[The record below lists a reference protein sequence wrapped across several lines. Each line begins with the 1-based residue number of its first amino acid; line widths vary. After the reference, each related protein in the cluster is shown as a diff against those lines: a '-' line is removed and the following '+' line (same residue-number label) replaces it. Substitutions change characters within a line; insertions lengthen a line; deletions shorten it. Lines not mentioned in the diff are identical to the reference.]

1 MNCQLEW
8 LAPKWLQISAP
19 ASAASASSALSHR
32 TAASIVTAIFFE
44 SLSYQNYD
52 DELWPLRLWPL
63 RLLVLLVPYVLRV
76 QLRRLQYSSC
86 HNKVR
91 WQRTLSIRI
100 PQKQRFPSI
109 YSQIFSRSRCYGT
122 NTIHTAHI
130 LMKSH
135 QIIYHISSCHISII
149 ISYHIISHIMPCHV
163 MSYHTAYIQE
173 SPQWGGRNPR
183 IIWSIYPRFR
193 WFKQIREAVKWFQAK
208 NDRHYFRWSETHSL
222 RFLELPANLLGNLWT
237 FFFEKSPPS
246 GFHLDVVI
254 KGETLTSSQGKVPNE
269 QVPAECGH
277 GPPVTVNGRLEP
289 WANHPGLVNDHGL
302 LVAEALPNYPKMS
315 GWWVVG
321 TFSCLEVLE
330 SYWENRLNVGSTLI
344 CKDLNR

>member
-1 MNCQLEW
+1 MV
-8 LAPKWLQISAP
+8 S
-19 ASAASASSALSHR
+19 
-32 TAASIVTAIFFE
+32 V
-44 SLSYQNYD
+44 
-52 DELWPLRLWPL
+52 
-63 RLLVLLVPYVLRV
+63 
-76 QLRRLQYSSC
+76 
-86 HNKVR
+86 
-91 WQRTLSIRI
+91 
-100 PQKQRFPSI
+100 

-135 QIIYHISSCHISII
+135 QIIYHISSYHILFIIFNVTSYHI
-149 ISYHIISHIMPCHV
+149 ISYHIISYHISYHAMPCHV

-173 SPQWGGRNPR
+173 SPQWGGRNPP
-183 IIWSIYPRFR
+183 WPSDPSILGR

-208 NDRHYFRWSETHSL
+208 NDRHDFRWSETHSL
-222 RFLELPANLLGNLWT
+222 RFLELISQSSGKSLN

-246 GFHLDVVI
+246 GFYLDVVI

-277 GPPVTVNGRLEP
+277 GPPVTANGRLEP
-289 WANHPGLVNDHGL
+289 WANHPGLVNYHGL